1 MKIVKDLWGNLRAGA
16 RLALFLPLRREA
28 FRGGFGAIAPLVA
41 VTALGLIGLDF
52 TLTEAPRS
60 LYEYGVA
67 QFLAVNLVLLAVGL
81 ALEGRAAGP
90 WGRSGFLVPFM
101 AALPLIWIAYL
112 IWHLIAQWGH
122 PELTWPVEWAFALW
136 FFFVAV
142 RALRIGCGF
151 GLARAKAF
159 AVPLVAGL
167 AAVSWLLPF
176 WGFWYHNPV
185 AEASSQ
191 NRPRISIES
200 TYYAQAGLVRRALA
214 GLAEQR
220 PGVVDL
226 YFVGFGSHGAQDVFM
241 KEVQAAQAIFEQR
254 FDAANRSLAMIN
266 NSQTLK
272 ALPLANLHNL
282 RRVLAGLAKVMD
294 TQEDLLFLFL
304 TSHGAPDHWLSVR
317 YGRLGLNH
325 LTNHQLA
332 EVLAESGIQ
341 TRVVLVSACYS
352 GGFVEPL
359 SGPNVMVMTAAAS
372 DRTSFGCSNTRDW
385 TYFGQA
391 YFAEALQS
399 ESSFLAAF
407 YSASAIVSGWEE
419 RDGLTPSEPQIS
431 VGADIL
437 PVLTAF
443 EERLKRQQPAMNARA
458 GSDQ

>member
-1 MKIVKDLWGNLRAGA
+1 MKTVTDLWGNLRAGA
-16 RLALFLPLRREA
+16 KLALFLPLRREA
-28 FRGGFGAIAPLVA
+28 FRAGLGAIAPLVA
-41 VTALGLIGLDF
+41 VTALGLIWMDF

-67 QFLAVNLVLLAVGL
+67 QFLAVNLVLLVVGL

-90 WGRSGFLVPFM
+90 WGRGGFLVPFM
-101 AALPLIWIAYL
+101 AALPLIWIVYL
-112 IWHLIAQWGH
+112 IWHMIAQWGH

-142 RALRIGCGF
+142 RAWRIGCGF

-167 AAVSWLLPF
+167 AAASWLLPF
-176 WGFWYHNPV
+176 WGFWHHNPIT
-185 AEASSQ
+185 EASSQ
-191 NRPRISIES
+191 NRPRISIEN
-200 TYYAQAGLVRRALA
+200 TYYAQTGLVRRALA

-254 FDAANRSLAMIN
+254 FDAANRSVAMIN

-304 TSHGAPDHWLSVR
+304 TSHGGPDHSLSVR

-332 EVLAESGIQ
+332 EILAESGIQ
-341 TRVVLVSACYS
+341 NRVVLVSACYS
-352 GGFVEPL
+352 GGFIQPL
-359 SGPNVMVMTAAAS
+359 SGPSVLVMTAAAS

-399 ESSFLAAF
+399 ETSLVEAF
-407 YSASAIVSGWEE
+407 YAASAIVSGWEE
-419 RDGLTPSEPQIS
+419 RDDLPPSEPQIS

-437 PVLTAF
+437 PVLAAF
-443 EERLKRQQPAMNARA
+443 EERLKRQQPAMDVRA
-458 GSDQ
+458 DSDQ

>member
-1 MKIVKDLWGNLRAGA
+1 MKILKDLWGNLQAGA
-16 RLALFLPLRREA
+16 KLALFLPLRREA
-28 FRGGFGAIAPLVA
+28 FRGGLGAIAPLIA
-41 VTALGLIGLDF
+41 VTALGLIGMDF
-52 TLTEAPRS
+52 ALTEAPRS

-81 ALEGRAAGP
+81 ALEGRAVGP
-90 WGRSGFLVPFM
+90 WGRGGFLAPFM

-112 IWHLIAQWGH
+112 IWHLIAQWRH

-191 NRPRISIES
+191 NRPRI
-200 TYYAQAGLVRRALA
+200 
-214 GLAEQR
+214 
-220 PGVVDL
+220 
-226 YFVGFGSHGAQDVFM
+226 M
-241 KEVQAAQAIFEQR
+241 KEVQAAQTIFEQR
-254 FDAANRSLAMIN
+254 FDAANRSVAMIN

-282 RRVLAGLAKVMD
+282 RRVLAGLAKIMD
-294 TQEDLLFLFL
+294 TKEDLLFLFL

-325 LTNHQLA
+325 LTKHQLA
-332 EVLAESGIQ
+332 KVLAESGIQ
-341 TRVVLVSACYS
+341 NRVVLVSACYS
-352 GGFVEPL
+352 GGFIEPL
-359 SGPNVMVMTAAAS
+359 SGPNVLVMTAAAS
-372 DRTSFGCSNTRDW
+372 DRTSFGCSNTRNW

-391 YFAEALQS
+391 YFADALQS
-399 ESSFLAAF
+399 ETSFVEAF
-407 YSASAIVSGWEE
+407 NSASAIVSGWEE
-419 RDGLTPSEPQIS
+419 RDDLPPSEPQIS

-437 PVLTAF
+437 PVLTTF
-443 EERLKRQQPAMNARA
+443 EERLKRQQPALDVRA
-458 GSDQ
+458 DSDP